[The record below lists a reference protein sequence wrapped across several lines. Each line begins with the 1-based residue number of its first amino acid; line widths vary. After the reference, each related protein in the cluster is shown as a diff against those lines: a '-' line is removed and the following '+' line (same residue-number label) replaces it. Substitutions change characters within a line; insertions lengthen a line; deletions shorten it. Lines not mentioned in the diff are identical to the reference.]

1 MKDNYYSAMRDLNK
15 IGVPVFDHWDDP
27 DRFMIDAEEGYDKE
41 SGLPWADYY
50 RMGRGGLSF
59 DDFGV
64 NNKVN
69 EILEKY
75 GLFAEWQNPGCL
87 SVCH

>member
-1 MKDNYYSAMRDLNK
+1 MKKNYYLAFKALKK
-15 IGVPVFDHWDDP
+15 INVPVFDHWDDA
-27 DRFMIDAEEGYDKE
+27 DRFMINAEEGYDKE
-41 SGLPWADYY
+41 SGLAWADYY
-50 RMGRGGLSF
+50 MMGRGGLSF

-64 NNKVN
+64 NNKIN

-87 SVCH
+87 SVCD